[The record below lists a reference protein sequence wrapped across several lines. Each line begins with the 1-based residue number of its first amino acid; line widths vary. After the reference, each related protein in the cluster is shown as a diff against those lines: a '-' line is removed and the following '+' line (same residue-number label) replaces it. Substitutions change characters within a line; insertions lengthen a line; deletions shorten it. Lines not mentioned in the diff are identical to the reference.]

1 MDDPQPLPRTIVR
14 GLEDALADT
23 PVVCVLGPRQC
34 GKTTLV
40 RTLAPKRAFITLDD
54 TVLLDAAVADPKA
67 FIAALPAQV
76 TIDEIQRAPGLLPAI
91 KKSVD
96 EDRKPGRFILTGSAN
111 ILLLPRV
118 ADSLAGRMEII
129 RLHPLTESEK
139 ARASGGFLSAL
150 VNGTLAPKVLGSR
163 AKPAKS
169 AKSATLVERVAAG
182 GYPEPLTRTAAR
194 ARRWYSQYTTAI
206 LDRDVRDIATIRDSG
221 DLRRLLEM
229 CAIRTA
235 TLLNSASLATDLGIA
250 RATLD
255 GYFAILERMF
265 LVRRLP
271 AWHSNASRRL
281 IKAAK
286 LHVVDTGLGAALAS
300 LSPQDLN
307 GSREKFGLLLES
319 WVVQQITAQTAWTDP
334 SLQCYHFRDKD
345 QLEVDLVITRG
356 TRVWGV
362 EVKAG
367 TSVNASDCRGLERLA
382 TLAGKNFVGGIVLY
396 DGADCLSM
404 GRGILA
410 VPHAWLWEL

>member
-1 MDDPQPLPRTIVR
+1 MRKDDAGAHSCAEAGVHHAGRHRLARR
-14 GLEDALADT
+14 GSRRSESVHRGT
-23 PVVCVLGPRQC
+23 SC
-34 GKTTLV
+34 TSH
-40 RTLAPKRAFITLDD
+40 
-54 TVLLDAAVADPKA
+54 
-67 FIAALPAQV
+67 
-76 TIDEIQRAPGLLPAI
+76 IDEIQRAPGLLPAI

-356 TRVWGV
+356 ARVWGV

-367 TSVNASDCRGLERLA
+367 TSVNASDCRGLENRRARNHRLR
-382 TLAGKNFVGGIVLY
+382 NFLRVRL
-396 DGADCLSM
+396 
-404 GRGILA
+404 
-410 VPHAWLWEL
+410 